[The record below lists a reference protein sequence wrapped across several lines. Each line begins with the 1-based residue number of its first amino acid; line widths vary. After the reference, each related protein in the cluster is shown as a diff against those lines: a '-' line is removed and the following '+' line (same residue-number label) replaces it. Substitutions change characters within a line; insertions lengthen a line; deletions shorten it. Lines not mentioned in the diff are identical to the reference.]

1 MPLIDIQDERSMI
14 LCALYFDNLFNRT
27 PGIPIVIP
35 MNIAGK
41 LQGVNFLMSYIDLY
55 IIGPLVKRIN
65 ACIDCS

>member
-1 MPLIDIQDERSMI
+1 
-14 LCALYFDNLFNRT
+14 
-27 PGIPIVIP
+27 

-65 ACIDCS
+65 ACMDCS